1 MFRCA
6 HFADIHFRGLTRHE
20 EYREVFLESFS
31 KLRVLQPDI
40 IFVGGDIVH
49 SKTQGISPELIH
61 ILTWWFN
68 SLADIAPVH
77 VILGNH
83 DGLMLNEDR
92 LDAITPILEAI
103 NNPNIKLFKESGT
116 YETGIEG
123 FKWNVFSCFDI
134 KGWDDVEPDPE
145 SINIATFHGPVN
157 GSLTDQDWA
166 INGDSISVDFFDRFD
181 FGFLGDIHKKQ
192 YLTPKIAYPGS
203 AIQQNYG
210 ESIEKGFLF
219 WDIQDKDTFE
229 VDFIPLAN
237 NRSFR
242 TYSWKG
248 TVIETLEQ
256 IPEHATGSRF
266 RIAHEGI
273 DQVSFKQLQR
283 ELKERFSAEEVV
295 SKNETKAFSDSDTV
309 ITTSVGEISRADL
322 RSFKHQDRLMSD
334 FVARS
339 EISEEAREELR
350 SLHKNIFHK
359 CVQQVNQNA
368 HQWRLRRLTF
378 DNTFGYG
385 EDNIIDF
392 DVLNGITGI
401 FGKNRCGKSS
411 IPGSLVY
418 GLFNSTDRG
427 TLKNLHVIN
436 SRKNFCKAT
445 VDISVGSKWYR
456 TERQTIKRVNRKGVV
471 SAPTHLNLYATDRA
485 GNIETDST
493 EEQRRET
500 EKVLKSLVGSVDDFL
515 MTSFASQGDMNAFIR
530 EGATQR
536 KAILTRFLDL
546 QIFDEMLKTA
556 KSEMTELR
564 GEMKSAPDRD
574 WDTLITEQAALLE
587 SHIDER
593 KEIEQEL
600 TELKDNRDQLKLQL
614 ASSPADTIYTLQD
627 IDKQTLHLKDL
638 EERNVLMSQK
648 ILDTCTEMDATR
660 NKIQKIDN
668 ICEQFPVDELRE
680 DAALQADLASQ
691 VRLAQSR
698 LDLENQRLKSQQ
710 RSAKKL
716 DSVPCGDQFPK
727 CPYIKDAHKSSK
739 ELDGQKEIISSV
751 KKELSAI
758 KRSLDKLIGKGLS
771 EKISRYESML
781 ASAQELR
788 LKNSDMKLELRES
801 ESEHHTLT
809 SELRQGKDRLREMR
823 LRAADEEKDAEIIK
837 MRLDLKKLEKR
848 ISEIDAER
856 LYLTEQISLSSLKK
870 RELLEDKDRFGALR
884 VRWQTYTLLTQAV
897 DKRGI
902 PLTILSLQLP
912 RINAELRKILQ
923 GVVNFDIS
931 IESKMDS
938 NNLDIFI
945 DYGDSKRIIECG
957 SGMEKMIS
965 SLALRVALINICN
978 VPRSDILI
986 IDEGFGALDDK
997 NIEACGRLLISL
1009 KKYFSNILI
1018 ISHVDA
1024 VKDIVD
1030 NVLDI
1035 QKVGKD
1041 AKVKYCAR

>member
-6 HFADIHFRGLTRHE
+6 HFADVHFRGLTRHE
-20 EYREVFLESFS
+20 EYTEVFSKSFVELKELS
-31 KLRVLQPDI
+31 PDI

-61 ILTWWFN
+61 ILTWWFT

-92 LDAITPILEAI
+92 MDAITPILDAI
-103 NNPNIKLFKESGT
+103 NNPNIKLFKDSGT
-116 YETGIEG
+116 YDTGIPG
-123 FKWNVFSCFDI
+123 FKWNVFSCFDT
-134 KGWDDVEPDPE
+134 KNWDSVEPDE
-145 SINIATFHGPVN
+145 GAINIATFHGPVN
-157 GSLTDQDWA
+157 GSLTDQDWE
-166 INGDSISVDFFDRFD
+166 INGDSVKVSFFDRFD
-181 FGFLGDIHKKQ
+181 FGFLGDIHKRQ
-192 YLTPKIAYPGS
+192 YLTKDKKIAYPGS
-203 AIQQNYG
+203 TIQQNYG

-219 WDIQDKDTFE
+219 WEIEDKETFD
-229 VDFIPLAN
+229 VRFIPLPNKRA
-237 NRSFR
+237 FR
-242 TYSWKG
+242 TYRWKG
-248 TVIETLEQ
+248 TVIDTLSQ
-256 IPEHATGSRF
+256 IPEYASGSRF

-283 ELKERFSAEEVV
+283 ELKEQFNAEEVV
-295 SKNETKAFSDSDTV
+295 SKNETKVSDSDVV

-322 RSFKHQDRLMSD
+322 RSFKYQDRLMSD
-334 FVARS
+334 FVAKSNISDS
-339 EISEEAREELR
+339 EREELR
-350 SLHKNIFHK
+350 LLHKNIFHK
-359 CVQQVNQNA
+359 CVQQSTQSA
-368 HQWRLRRLTF
+368 HQWRLRKLAF

-392 DVLNGITGI
+392 DILSGITGI
-401 FGKNRCGKSS
+401 FGKNRSGKSS
-411 IPGSLVY
+411 IPGTLVY

-436 SRKNFCKAT
+436 NRKNFCRSSI
-445 VDISVGSKWYR
+445 DISVGSKWYR
-456 TERQTIKRVNRKGVV
+456 AERQTIKRVSRKGVV
-471 SAPTHLNLYATDRA
+471 SAPTHLNLYVIDNE
-485 GNIETDST
+485 GNIEVDNT

-500 EKVLKSLVGSVDDFL
+500 EKVLKTLVGDVDDFL

-530 EGATQR
+530 EGATKR

-546 QIFDEMLKTA
+546 QIFDEMLKSA
-556 KSEMTELR
+556 KSEMAELR
-564 GEMKSAPDRD
+564 GEMKHAPDRD
-574 WDTLITEQAALLE
+574 WDTLIEEQSTLLA
-587 SHIDER
+587 SHTSER
-593 KEIEQEL
+593 KEIEEEL
-600 TELKDNRDQLKLQL
+600 VELKERRDQLKLQL
-614 ASSPADTIYTLQD
+614 ASSPSDTFYTQQD
-627 IDKQTLHLKDL
+627 IKRQTLHLKTL
-638 EERNVLMSQK
+638 EERDATLSKN
-648 ILDTCTEMDATR
+648 ILATCGEMDITR

-680 DAALQADLASQ
+680 QASLQTDLTTQLNLLQA
-691 VRLAQSR
+691 R
-698 LDLENQRLKSQQ
+698 LDLEQQQLKSQQ

-716 DSVPCGDQFPK
+716 DSVPCGDTFPK
-727 CPYIKDAHKSSK
+727 CPYIKDAHKSAK
-739 ELDGQKEIISSV
+739 ELIGQKDIISSTR
-751 KKELSAI
+751 KELSAI
-758 KRSLDKLIGKGLS
+758 KRNLDKLANRSLG
-771 EKISRYESML
+771 EKISKYESML
-781 ASAQELR
+781 ASAQDLR
-788 LKNSDMKLELRES
+788 LKNSDLKLQLREA
-801 ESEHHTLT
+801 ESSHQSLLG
-809 SELRQGKDRLREMR
+809 ELKQGKEHLREMR
-823 LRAADEEKDAEIIK
+823 LRAADEEKDSEIIK
-837 MRLDLKKLEKR
+837 MRIDLKQLEKR

-856 LYLTEQISLSSLKK
+856 LYLTEQISLSGLKK
-870 RELLEDKDRFGALR
+870 KELSSEKERFGALR
-884 VRWQTYTLLTQAV
+884 NRWQTYNLLTQAV

-912 RINAELRKILQ
+912 RINAELTKILQ
-923 GVVNFDIS
+923 GVVNFDLS

-978 VPRSDILI
+978 APRSDVLI

-997 NIEACGRLLISL
+997 NIEACSRLLISL

-1041 AKVKYCAR
+1041 AKVRYCG

>member
-20 EYREVFLESFS
+20 EYREVFSESFV
-31 KLRVLQPDI
+31 KLKQLSPDL
-40 IFVGGDIVH
+40 IFIGGDIVH

-68 SLADIAPVH
+68 SLAEIAPVH

-103 NNPNIKLFKESGT
+103 NNPDIKLFKDSGT
-116 YETGIEG
+116 YDTGIPG

-134 KGWDDVEPDPE
+134 KGWENVLPDPDA
-145 SINIATFHGPVN
+145 INIATFHGPVN
-157 GSLTDQDWA
+157 GSLTDQDWE
-166 INGDSISVDFFDRFD
+166 INGESVKVDFFNKFD

-203 AIQQNYG
+203 TIQQNYG

-219 WDIQDKDTFE
+219 WEIEDKDTFNVE
-229 VDFIPLAN
+229 FIPLSNKRA
-237 NRSFR
+237 FR
-242 TYSWKG
+242 TYRWKG
-248 TVIETLEQ
+248 SVIDTLEQ
-256 IPEHATGSRF
+256 IPDYASGSRF

-295 SKNETKAFSDSDTV
+295 SKNETKAMSDSDVV

-322 RSFKHQDRLMSD
+322 RSFKYQDRLMSD
-334 FVARS
+334 FITRN
-339 EISEEAREELR
+339 EIPEEAREELR
-350 SLHKNIFHK
+350 TLHKNIFHK
-359 CVQQVNQNA
+359 CVQQVSQNA
-368 HQWRLRRLTF
+368 HQWRLRRLAF

-385 EDNIIDF
+385 EDNVIDF

-411 IPGSLVY
+411 IPGTLVY
-418 GLFNSTDRG
+418 GLFNATDRG
-427 TLKNLHVIN
+427 ALKNLHVIN
-436 SRKNFCKAT
+436 SRKNFCKST
-445 VDISVGSKWYR
+445 VDISVGSKLYR
-456 TERQTIKRVNRKGVV
+456 AERQTIKRVSRKGVV
-471 SAPTHLNLYATDRA
+471 SAPTHLNLYALDQNR
-485 GNIETDST
+485 NIETDST

-500 EKVLKSLVGSVDDFL
+500 EKVLKNLVGSVDDFL

-546 QIFDEMLKTA
+546 QIFDEMLKMA

-574 WDTLITEQAALLE
+574 WDTLISEQTVLLD
-587 SHIDER
+587 SHMIER

-600 TELKDNRDQLKLQL
+600 IELKENRDQLKLQL
-614 ASSPADTIYTLQD
+614 ASSPADAIYTRQD
-627 IDKQTLHLKDL
+627 IEKQSLHLKHL
-638 EERNVLMSQK
+638 EERNVSISQK
-648 ILDTCTEMDATR
+648 ILDICSEMDATR
-660 NKIQKIDN
+660 GKIQKIDN

-680 DAALQADLASQ
+680 EAILQTDLTSQ

-727 CPYIKDAHKSSK
+727 CPYIRDAHKSSK
-739 ELDGQKEIISSV
+739 ELEGQKEIISSV

-758 KRSLDKLIGKGLS
+758 KRNLDKLIGKGLS
-771 EKISRYESML
+771 DKISKYESML
-781 ASAQELR
+781 ASAQSLR

-801 ESEHHTLT
+801 ESNQQSLT
-809 SELRQGKDRLREMR
+809 SELRQGKEHLREMR
-823 LRAADEEKDAEIIK
+823 LRAADEEKDAEVIK
-837 MRLDLKKLEKR
+837 MRLDLSQLEKR

-856 LYLTEQISLSSLKK
+856 LYLAEQISLGGVKK
-870 RELLEDKDRFGALR
+870 KELLEEKERFGSLR
-884 VRWQTYTLLTQAV
+884 TRWQTYTLLTQAV

-912 RINAELRKILQ
+912 KINAELTKILL

-978 VPRSDILI
+978 APRSDVLI

-997 NIEACGRLLISL
+997 NIEACSRLLISL

-1035 QKVGKD
+1035 QKVGRD
-1041 AKVKYCAR
+1041 AKVRYCE

>member
-6 HFADIHFRGLTRHE
+6 HFADVHFRGLTRHE
-20 EYREVFLESFS
+20 EYREVFSQSFI
-31 KLRVLQPDI
+31 KLKELSPDV
-40 IFVGGDIVH
+40 IFIGGDIVH

-103 NNPNIKLFKESGT
+103 NNPNIKLFKDSGT
-116 YETGIEG
+116 YDTGIPG

-134 KGWDDVEPDPE
+134 KGWENVLPDPDA
-145 SINIATFHGPVN
+145 INIATFHGPVN
-157 GSLTDQDWA
+157 GSLTDQDWE
-166 INGDSISVDFFDRFD
+166 INGDSVKVDFFDKFD

-203 AIQQNYG
+203 TIQQNYG

-219 WDIQDKDTFE
+219 WEIEDNDAFNVK
-229 VDFIPLAN
+229 FIPLSNKRA
-237 NRSFR
+237 FR
-242 TYSWKG
+242 TYRWHG
-248 TVIETLEQ
+248 TVIDTLDK
-256 IPEHATGSRF
+256 IPDYASGSRF

-283 ELKERFSAEEVV
+283 ELKERFDAEEVV
-295 SKNETKAFSDSDTV
+295 SKNETKALLDSDVV
-309 ITTSVGEISRADL
+309 ISTSVGNISRADL
-322 RSFKHQDRLMSD
+322 RSFKYQDRLMSD
-334 FVARS
+334 FVTRN
-339 EISEEAREELR
+339 EIPEEAREELR
-350 SLHKNIFHK
+350 ALHKNIFHK
-359 CVQQVNQNA
+359 CVQQVSQNA
-368 HQWRLRRLTF
+368 HQWRLRRLSF

-385 EDNIIDF
+385 EDNVIDF
-392 DVLNGITGI
+392 DVLSGITGI

-411 IPGSLVY
+411 IPGTLVY

-427 TLKNLHVIN
+427 ALKNVHVIN
-436 SRKNFCKAT
+436 SRKNFCKSS
-445 VDISVGSKWYR
+445 VDISVGSKLYR
-456 TERQTIKRVNRKGVV
+456 AERQTIKRVSRKGVV
-471 SAPTHLNLYATDRA
+471 SAPTHLNLYAIDQD

-500 EKVLKSLVGSVDDFL
+500 EKVLKNLVGSVDDFL

-546 QIFDEMLKTA
+546 QIFDEMLKMA

-574 WDTLITEQAALLE
+574 WDTLITEQTALLDT
-587 SHIDER
+587 HIVER

-600 TELKDNRDQLKLQL
+600 SELKESRDQLKLQL
-614 ASSPADTIYTLQD
+614 ASSPADTIYTQQD
-627 IDKQTLHLKDL
+627 IKKQSLHLKHL
-638 EERNVLMSQK
+638 EERNAAISKK
-648 ILDTCTEMDATR
+648 ILGICSEMDITR
-660 NKIQKIDN
+660 SKIQKMDN
-668 ICEQFPVDELRE
+668 ICEQFPVVELRE
-680 DAALQADLASQ
+680 EAGLQTDLTSQ

-698 LDLENQRLKSQQ
+698 LELENQRLKSQQ

-716 DSVPCGDQFPK
+716 DSVPCGDEFPK

-739 ELDGQKEIISSV
+739 ELEGQKEIISLI
-751 KKELSAI
+751 KKEVNAI
-758 KRSLDKLIGKGLS
+758 KRNLDKLIGKGLS

-801 ESEHHTLT
+801 ESVHQTLT
-809 SELRQGKDRLREMR
+809 SELQRGKEHLREMR
-823 LRAADEEKDAEIIK
+823 LRAADEEKDAEVIK
-837 MRLDLKKLEKR
+837 MRLDLTRLERR

-856 LYLTEQISLSSLKK
+856 LYLAEQISLSGVKK
-870 RELLEDKDRFGALR
+870 KELLEGKDRFGTLR
-884 VRWQTYTLLTQAV
+884 TRWQTYSLLTQAV

-912 RINAELRKILQ
+912 KINAELTRILL
-923 GVVNFDIS
+923 GVVNFDVS

-978 VPRSDILI
+978 APRSDILI

-997 NIEACGRLLISL
+997 NIEACSRLLISL

-1041 AKVKYCAR
+1041 AKVRYCE